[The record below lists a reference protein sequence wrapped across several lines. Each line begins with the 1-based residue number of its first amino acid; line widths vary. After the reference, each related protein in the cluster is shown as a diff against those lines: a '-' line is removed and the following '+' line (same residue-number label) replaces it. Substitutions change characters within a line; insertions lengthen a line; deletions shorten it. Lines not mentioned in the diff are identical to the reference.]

1 MGHIKFWNLFV
12 RMFYLV
18 EEGINHHSLADPAVG
33 PLVAVASKSRNV
45 VLADMH
51 SGAAWL
57 VKFYTE

>member
-1 MGHIKFWNLFV
+1 MFNLV
-12 RMFYLV
+12 D
-18 EEGINHHSLADPAVG
+18 EGINHHSLADPAVG